1 MRFKKITLLILKSYL
16 GPFVLTFAI
25 VMFILL
31 MQFVWKYIDDFVGK
45 GLDWF
50 IIMELMFYVA
60 ITMVP
65 MALPLAIL
73 LASIMTF
80 GNLAEN
86 YELTALKTAGMSL
99 QRIMKPLTYTSFL
112 MAIGA
117 FLFANYVL
125 PIANLKMGTLL
136 YDITH
141 QKPSLDIKEGV
152 FYNGIQGYTIKISKK
167 DRKKNILYN
176 IIIYDHT
183 QRQGNNKVILAKEGL
198 MKISDDENYLIITL
212 KDGHSYEEIIS
223 QNNKDYKPLNRSSF
237 KEETIMLDMSDFK
250 LIRSDESLFKDNY
263 QMLNLWQLSSEIDT
277 LIKESKEREI
287 AINEQVIRNYN
298 LFSDT
303 LKSNH
308 SGDSLITLM
317 TKSKNWMDVYTP
329 DEKNRI
335 YDGAL
340 NIARTNQSYT
350 SISALSLKNEMTSV
364 NRYKVE
370 WHKKLTLPF
379 ACIVLFFIGA
389 PLGAIIRK
397 GGIGMPAVVSVCFF
411 LIFHV
416 LSISGEKSAKEGV
429 WEAWQGTWLASAVLL
444 PIGIFLTYKAT
455 HDSALFDID
464 AYTTPIKKLFSR
476 QKNDSSATL
485 Q

>member
-1 MRFKKITLLILKSYL
+1 LKKINQLILKSYL
-16 GPFVLTFAI
+16 GPFVMTFAV

-50 IIMELMFYVA
+50 LILELMFYVSV
-60 ITMVP
+60 TLVP

-80 GNLAEN
+80 GNLAES
-86 YELTALKTAGMSL
+86 YELTALKSAGLSL
-99 QRIMKPLTYTSFL
+99 QKVMKPLIITTIT

-152 FYNGIQGYTIKISKK
+152 FYNGIQDFTIKVAKK
-167 DRKKNILYN
+167 DAKKNILYQ
-176 IIIYDHT
+176 ILIYDHT
-183 QRQGNNKVILAKEGL
+183 QRQGNNKIVMAKEGI
-198 MKISDDENYLIITL
+198 MKMSADENFLLITL
-212 KDGHSYEEIIS
+212 KNGHSYEEVVS
-223 QNNKDYKPLNRSSF
+223 QNNKGFKPLTRTSF
-237 KEETIMLDMSDFK
+237 KEETIVMDMRDFK
-250 LIRSDESLFKDNY
+250 MIRTDESLFKDNY
-263 QMLNLWQLSSEIDT
+263 QMMNITQLSTEIDT
-277 LIKESKEREI
+277 LKKEFKERYI
-287 AINEQVIRNYN
+287 AINYQVKKNYN

-303 LKSNH
+303 VTQIQIV
-308 SGDSLITLM
+308 DSFTQVLLDQ
-317 TKSKNWMDVYTP
+317 KYWMDAYQTE
-329 DEKNRI
+329 EKKRI
-335 YDGAL
+335 FDNSL
-340 NIARTNQSYT
+340 NLARTNQSYV
-350 SISALSLKNEMTSV
+350 SV
-364 NRYKVE
+364 NTNAAKNGIETENKYKIE
-370 WHKKLTLPF
+370 WHKKFTLSI

-397 GGIGMPAVVSVCFF
+397 GGIGMPAVVSVLFF

-416 LSISGEKSAKEGV
+416 LSITGEKSAKEGV
-429 WEAWQGTWLASAVLL
+429 WEAWQGAWLATVVLL

-455 HDSALFDID
+455 KDSALFDMD
-464 AYTTPIKKLFSR
+464 AYLNPLKKLFR
-476 QKNDSSATL
+476 KKVDAHTATM
-485 Q
+485 